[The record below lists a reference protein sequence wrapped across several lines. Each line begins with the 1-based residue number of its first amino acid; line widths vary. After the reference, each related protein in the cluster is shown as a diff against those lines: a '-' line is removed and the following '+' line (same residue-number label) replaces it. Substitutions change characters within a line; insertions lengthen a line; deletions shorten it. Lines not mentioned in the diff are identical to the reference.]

1 MDLAKAR
8 PGKEIRRATMGL
20 IATIL
25 VLVVGIGGCASSTGN
40 PVPSV
45 SPETLAYQI
54 DIELLGTKQKAPVDF
69 QHKLLTRVQVVSPDG
84 SVSLTIN
91 KGSRL
96 QDKDGKPL
104 EYIRVMMAENL
115 PLPPKDTIVVGAAYS
130 LEPRRAAAF
139 PGLLLTLSYDLTDL
153 SGGTCETDVYIAPYE
168 DETGWGTYQYKKVD
182 AEKHQV
188 TGQVERFSIYAI
200 LAPVARPPQ
209 LTLSVPKLT
218 SIPLNQA
225 LSSGKPTIAEFGAS
239 TCIPCKQMKPIL
251 EDLAIVYEGKL
262 NVVIVEVYEQKA
274 LTQMYGIMAIP
285 TQIVFDS
292 SGKEVTRHMG
302 LWPSEEIIA
311 QLKKMGI
318 Q

>member
-1 MDLAKAR
+1 
-8 PGKEIRRATMGL
+8 MGL

-25 VLVVGIGGCASSTGN
+25 VLVSGIGGCACSTDN
-40 PVPSV
+40 RVPSV
-45 SPETLAYQI
+45 TPEAVAYQI
-54 DIELLGTKQKAPVDF
+54 DIELLGTKQIAPVDF

-96 QDKDGKPL
+96 QDKDGNPL

-153 SGGTCETDVYIAPYE
+153 SGGTRETDVYIAPYE

-188 TGQVERFSIYAI
+188 TGQVERFSTYAI
-200 LAPVARPPQ
+200 LAPVTPPPQ
-209 LTLSVPKLT
+209 LTLPVPKLT

-251 EDLAIVYEGKL
+251 EEPSRDYEGRL
-262 NVVIVEVYEQKA
+262 NVILVEVYDQME
-274 LTQMYGIMAIP
+274 LTRQYKIMTIP

-292 SGKEVTRHMG
+292 NGKEITRHIG
-302 LWPSEEIIA
+302 LWPKAQIIA

-318 Q
+318 E

>member
-8 PGKEIRRATMGL
+8 PGKEIRIATMGL

-25 VLVVGIGGCASSTGN
+25 VLVSGIGGCASSTGN

-69 QHKLLTRVQVVSPDG
+69 QHRLLTRVQVVSPDG

-153 SGGTCETDVYIAPYE
+153 SGGTRETDVYIAPYE

-188 TGQVERFSIYAI
+188 TGQVERFSTYAI
-200 LAPVARPPQ
+200 LAPVTPPPQ
-209 LTLSVPKLT
+209 LTLPVPKLT

-251 EDLAIVYEGKL
+251 EELAKDYQGRV
-262 NVVIVEVYEQKA
+262 NVILVEVYDQME
-274 LTQMYGIMAIP
+274 LTRQYKIMTIP
-285 TQIVFDS
+285 TQILFDS
-292 SGKEVTRHMG
+292 EGKEVSRHIG
-302 LWPSEEIIA
+302 LWPKAEIVA
-311 QLKKMGI
+311 QMNKMGI
-318 Q
+318 K